1 MKAEEALLRETGK
14 SSSVP
19 VWPVSAKKAF
29 DFVRIDMPP
38 KKPRQLGVVE
48 MRGPYYTSISYGYLR
63 DLLDDWSD
71 YVDGYKFAGGS
82 MRLLT
87 RSRVREIIRTCHE
100 HDLYV
105 STGGF
110 VERVIVQGKEAVD
123 QYLEECKRL
132 RFDVVEVSSGLAPI
146 PLKDKLEIVKRVQK
160 LGMKPKPEVSM
171 MIGAGAGTHIAGYDE
186 AMKMR
191 DFGEFSDEIEA
202 HLKAG
207 AKMIM
212 VESEGL
218 TEDLPPDRWRKDVI
232 KKLVERFGY
241 KTFMFEASDPPVFK
255 WYLTTFGRDVN
266 LFIDHSQVVEFA
278 AWRTRLWGDREIWEG
293 KKVEYA

>member
-1 MKAEEALLRETGK
+1 
-14 SSSVP
+14 
-19 VWPVSAKKAF
+19 
-29 DFVRIDMPP
+29 
-38 KKPRQLGVVE
+38 
-48 MRGPYYTSISYGYLR
+48 
-63 DLLDDWSD
+63 
-71 YVDGYKFAGGS
+71 
-82 MRLLT
+82 
-87 RSRVREIIRTCHE
+87 
-100 HDLYV
+100 
-105 STGGF
+105 
-110 VERVIVQGKEAVD
+110 
-123 QYLEECKRL
+123 
-132 RFDVVEVSSGLAPI
+132 
-146 PLKDKLEIVKRVQK
+146 
-160 LGMKPKPEVSM
+160 MKPKPEVSM

-218 TEDLPPDRWRKDVI
+218 TEDLPPDRWRKDVV

-293 KKVEYA
+293 KKVEYT